1 MNDEDSFDPRMF
13 TQKTEEEL
21 REMLEENVFDFKDME
36 NQIVSNERRNEVMME
51 MLSIAEPDDF
61 LDTGDEPPPLAK
73 RDGTLLTESAKKD
86 LKPGNEKTAK
96 KYEGYV
102 ADFFNFNENEGGAGI
117 TDEVTLCNFFSFL
130 KHNRFK
136 AGCLWNVYTAINAH
150 HQNVTGG
157 QKLERYVLLNKLLHN
172 STRNYVT
179 KKSAVFSGKQIDILF
194 NEKLDD
200 DDPVHL

>member
-13 TQKTEEEL
+13 TQRTEEEL
-21 REMLEENVFDFKDME
+21 RDMLKEDVFEFKNME
-36 NQIVSNERRNEVMME
+36 NQIVSNERRNEVVME
-51 MLSIAEPDDF
+51 MLSITEPDQF
-61 LDTGDEPPPLAK
+61 LVNGDEPPAQPK
-73 RDGTLLTESAKKD
+73 LTESAKKD

-102 ADFFNFNENEGGAGI
+102 ADFFNFNENEGGAGV

-136 AGCLWNVYTAINAH
+136 AGCLWNVYSAINAH
-150 HQNVTGG
+150 HQSVTGG
-157 QKLERYVLLNKLLHN
+157 LKLERYVLLNKLMHN

-179 KKSAVFSGKQIDILF
+179 KKSSVFSGK
-194 NEKLDD
+194 
-200 DDPVHL
+200 